1 MIAEHL
7 VVFDIYQLHNLCQIC
22 TLAKHTNCWYGS
34 NNLGSHTSLRLGPCV
49 VVASGLDPGHWF
61 YVYTENRAL
70 GDIVLCKILSI
81 ACNA

>member
-1 MIAEHL
+1 MLLI
-7 VVFDIYQLHNLCQIC
+7 FISDISLAQPPSNLYTNKAHTLLLHWS
-22 TLAKHTNCWYGS
+22 AS

>member
-1 MIAEHL
+1 MLIIFISDISVAQPPSNLYTNKTYTAE
-7 VVFDIYQLHNLCQIC
+7 
-22 TLAKHTNCWYGS
+22 CWYGS